1 MNKINYYI
9 YVRNRLK
16 NGIKDNNNYDI
27 IKFTE
32 NSKGK
37 GRYAHMKWTEI
48 TIKTSTEAV
57 EAITN
62 ILYEQNVGGVSIEDP
77 KDFKFQK
84 KNDYD
89 WDFVEEEIFN
99 SGYDGVIIKT
109 YITEERDV
117 TADINT
123 IKEKIDNLKAFGI
136 DVGEA
141 IVELSQVDEEDWAN
155 EWKNYYKPT
164 KVGEK
169 IVVKPTWE
177 EYYKQDGDLIIELD
191 PGMAFGTGTHETTT
205 MCIREL
211 EKFVK
216 EDTKVFDIGCG
227 SGILAIAAAKLGAK
241 DVLAVDLDEVA
252 VKVSKENI
260 ELNKVEDKV
269 VAMYGNL
276 MEVVH
281 EKADIVVANIIADI
295 IKILAKDIKNFMK
308 DDAVFISSGII
319 HAKVDEVKEALVANG
334 LEVLYVESLGEWNAI
349 VSKIK

>member
-1 MNKINYYI
+1 
-9 YVRNRLK
+9 
-16 NGIKDNNNYDI
+16 
-27 IKFTE
+27 
-32 NSKGK
+32 
-37 GRYAHMKWTEI
+37 MKWTEI

-62 ILYEQNVGGVSIEDP
+62 ILYEHNVGGVSIEDP

-84 KNDYD
+84 KNEFD

-117 TADINT
+117 SEDIKS
-123 IKEKIDNLKAFGI
+123 IKERIDGLKEFGI

-141 IVELSQVDEEDWAN
+141 IVELSYVDEEDWAN

-164 KVGEK
+164 KIGEK

-177 EYYKQDGDLIIELD
+177 EYEAGDEDLIIELD
-191 PGMAFGTGTHETTT
+191 PGMAFGTGTHETTS

-211 EKFVK
+211 EKYVK
-216 EDTKVFDIGCG
+216 PESKVFDIGCG
-227 SGILAIAAAKLGAK
+227 SGILAIAAAKLGAR

-260 ELNKVEDKV
+260 ELNNVSKSVK
-269 VAMYGNL
+269 ALYGNL
-276 MEVVH
+276 MEVVTD
-281 EKADIVVANIIADI
+281 KADIVVANIIADI
-295 IKILAKDIKNFMK
+295 IKLLAKDIKNFMK

-319 HAKVDEVKEALVANG
+319 HAKVDEVKEALVSNG
-334 LEVLYVESLGEWNAI
+334 LEIVHVESLGEWNAI
-349 VSKIK
+349 VSKIAK

>member
-1 MNKINYYI
+1 
-9 YVRNRLK
+9 
-16 NGIKDNNNYDI
+16 
-27 IKFTE
+27 
-32 NSKGK
+32 
-37 GRYAHMKWTEI
+37 MKWTEI
-48 TIKTSTEAV
+48 TIKTTTEAV
-57 EAITN
+57 EAVTN

-84 KNDYD
+84 KNEYD

-117 TADINT
+117 TEDINL
-123 IKEKIDNLKAFGI
+123 IKEKIDGLKEFGI
-136 DVGEA
+136 DVGDA
-141 IVELSQVDEEDWAN
+141 IVEISQVDEEDWAN

-169 IVVKPTWE
+169 VVVKPTWE
-177 EYYKQDGDLIIELD
+177 EYEAKEGDLIIELD
-191 PGMAFGTGTHETTT
+191 PGMAFGTGTHETTS
-205 MCIREL
+205 MCIQQL
-211 EKFVK
+211 EKYVK
-216 EDTKVFDIGCG
+216 QDSKVFDIGCG
-227 SGILAIAAAKLGAK
+227 SGILAIAAAKLGAN

-260 ELNKVEDKV
+260 ELN
-269 VAMYGNL
+269 
-276 MEVVH
+276 
-281 EKADIVVANIIADI
+281 IVVANIIADI

-319 HAKVDEVKEALVANG
+319 HAKVDEVKASLEENG
-334 LEVLYVESLGEWNAI
+334 LEIIEVQSLGEWNAI